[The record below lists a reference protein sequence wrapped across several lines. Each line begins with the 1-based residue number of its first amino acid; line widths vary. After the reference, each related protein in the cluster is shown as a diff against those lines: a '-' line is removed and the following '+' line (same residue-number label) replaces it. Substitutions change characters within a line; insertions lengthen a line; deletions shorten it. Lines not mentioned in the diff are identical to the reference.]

1 MIKLIVLVLF
11 LLNTDLENK
20 VTKILNKEYNSEV
33 VLVDTGRDDLNG
45 RLYFITNTKD
55 KVFIG
60 KANSMHYTF
69 DYMVLFNEH
78 KEIKLVKVLV
88 YRENY
93 GGEIASNRWLKQFIG
108 LRKPKP
114 FVDAISGAT
123 ISVYNIHQAINK
135 LLLEI

>member
-1 MIKLIVLVLF
+1 MIKLIVIF
-11 LLNTDLENK
+11 LLLFNSNLENK
-20 VTKILNKEYNSEV
+20 VTKILNKEYSTDV
-33 VLVDTGRDDLNG
+33 IIVDTGRNDLRG
-45 RLYFITNTKD
+45 RLYFITNTTD

-78 KEIKLVKVLV
+78 REIKLVKVLV

-93 GGEIASNRWLKQFIG
+93 GGEIASNRWLRQFIG

-123 ISVYNIHQAINK
+123 ISVHNIHQAINK